1 MSLTGTILS
10 GSTDGANCVGAAPV
24 ETTGYN
30 LDSGTSC
37 ALGLP
42 TDLSSTHPKLAP
54 LADHGGPTM
63 TMALRAGSPAIDHGG
78 TATTGCP
85 ATDQR
90 GVPRPQGPACDIGA
104 FEKRV
109 AGAS

>member
-1 MSLTGTILS
+1 
-10 GSTDGANCVGAAPV
+10 
-24 ETTGYN
+24 
-30 LDSGTSC
+30 
-37 ALGLP
+37 
-42 TDLSSTHPKLAP
+42 
-54 LADHGGPTM
+54 M

-109 AGAS
+109 AGASLNRDGPRLTHPSGGRSAPRARACRGG